1 VSRLGSSV
9 VTGPCDPRLAAG
21 RSLASERLGDEFVFV
36 QKAAE
41 PVAAAD
47 VNLVGWGVDWD
58 WLRYRRLLIERT
70 MRSVRVVVGDVL
82 V

>member
-1 VSRLGSSV
+1 
-9 VTGPCDPRLAAG
+9 
-21 RSLASERLGDEFVFV
+21 V